1 MSTAKRLLREIT
13 SVKEDPEA
21 NITLS
26 FNNESDIYKL
36 TGSFLGPPDTPYEG
50 GIFLVDINVPT
61 DYPFKPP
68 KMQFKTKIYH
78 PNISSVTGA
87 ICLDILKD
95 AWSPVI
101 TLKSALISLQALLQS
116 PEPNDPQDAEVA
128 RHYIKDKEGFEKT
141 ARLWTK
147 LYATNKTSTN
157 EGQDYTEA
165 DLYGIDSDLC
175 SIFLAKGYPLSNI
188 VTVIRRAGIKKIADL
203 DATVQSRIEDQLQKE
218 S

>member
-1 MSTAKRLLREIT
+1 MSTAKRLLREIN

-68 KMQFKTKIYH
+68 KMQFKTRIYH

-147 LYATNKTSTN
+147 LYATDKTATN
-157 EGQDYTEA
+157 ENHTEA
-165 DLYGIDSDLC
+165 DLYGIDSNLC
-175 SIFLAKGYPLSNI
+175 DVFLAKGYDLSNI
-188 VTVIRRAGIKKIADL
+188 VTVIRRVGIKKVADL
-203 DATVQSRIEDQLQKE
+203 DETTKRKIEDQLQKE
-218 S
+218 A